1 MPPDPDNLLRMFPP
15 STLERLRPRV
25 ARAGALV
32 LLVLQGLVAVLP
44 SFEPRPAAGSP
55 VVHVEQKDAQHADMH
70 NDERCALCV
79 ARNVL
84 GLRAVPIPP
93 LAGIAHVPLPVAAH
107 DKIATP
113 ADVRVGSLSRA
124 PPRNA

>member
-1 MPPDPDNLLRMFPP
+1 MSLP
-15 STLERLRPRV
+15 STLSRLRPSL
-25 ARAGALV
+25 ARACALA

-55 VVHVEQKDAQHADMH
+55 VVHVEQKDAQHADIH
-70 NDERCALCV
+70 DDERCALCA

-84 GLRAVPIPP
+84 ALRAAPMP
-93 LAGIAHVPLPVAAH
+93 AH

>member
-1 MPPDPDNLLRMFPP
+1 MSLP
-15 STLERLRPRV
+15 STPERPRPRIV
-25 ARAGALV
+25 RALALA

-44 SFEPRPAAGSP
+44 SFEPRPAAGAP

-70 NDERCALCV
+70 NDESCALCA

-84 GLRAVPIPP
+84 ALRAVPMSP
-93 LAGIAHVPLPVAAH
+93 LAGISHTPLPTAAY

-113 ADVRVGSLSRA
+113 ADARVGNLSRA

>member
-1 MPPDPDNLLRMFPP
+1 MSLP
-15 STLERLRPRV
+15 STPERPRPRI
-25 ARAGALV
+25 ARAVALA

-44 SFEPRPAAGSP
+44 SFEPRPAAGSS

-70 NDERCALCV
+70 DDESCALCA

-84 GLRAVPIPP
+84 AVRALPMSP
-93 LAGIAHVPLPVAAH
+93 LAGIAHAPLPVDAYE
-107 DKIATP
+107 KVATP
-113 ADVRVGSLSRA
+113 ADARVGNLSRA

>member
-1 MPPDPDNLLRMFPP
+1 MSLP
-15 STLERLRPRV
+15 STLERPRPRV
-25 ARAGALV
+25 ARAVALS

-70 NDERCALCV
+70 DDERCALCA

-84 GLRAVPIPP
+84 AVRAVPMAP
-93 LAGIAHVPLPVAAH
+93 LGGSTHSPLPAAAY
-107 DKIATP
+107 DPIATP
-113 ADVRVGSLSRA
+113 ADARVGNPSRA
-124 PPRNA
+124 PPGNA

>member
-1 MPPDPDNLLRMFPP
+1 MSLP
-15 STLERLRPRV
+15 STRERPRPRIVRAV
-25 ARAGALV
+25 ALA

-44 SFEPRPAAGSP
+44 SFEPQPTAGAP
-55 VVHVEQKDAQHADMH
+55 VAHVEQQDAQHADMH
-70 NDERCALCV
+70 DDESCALCA

-84 GLRAVPIPP
+84 AVRALPMSP
-93 LAGIAHVPLPVAAH
+93 LVDGSHTPLPAATS

-113 ADVRVGSLSRA
+113 ADARVGNLSRA

>member
-1 MPPDPDNLLRMFPP
+1 MSLP
-15 STLERLRPRV
+15 SSVSRLRPSLARV
-25 ARAGALV
+25 CALT
-32 LLVLQGLVAVLP
+32 LLVVQGLVAVLP

-70 NDERCALCV
+70 DDERCALCV

-84 GLRAVPIPP
+84 ALRAVPMSP
-93 LAGIAHVPLPVAAH
+93 LAGIAHVSLPVPAH